1 MVKLF
6 KIKDQNKIA
15 DGTASTE
22 KPTLLMEKAA
32 AFQETVLV
40 LFAFLKAFALDI
52 QELQTDHY
60 HQKID
65 ELSESYQ
72 NTTKPKRT
80 TFHFEKQKDSIQNFI
95 DAQHK
100 YIADREKELRDIIDL
115 LTKAM
120 ASLTAE
126 NQQFYK
132 RVQDQ
137 GEKLLELSLL
147 DDIKKIKKSLQE
159 EVEHMRSLVASKKDL
174 EQRQIQLLAGQVT
187 ELQQEL
193 EHVRAKSMIDGLTS
207 TFNRQ
212 ALDEHLAE
220 KIESLKT
227 ESSDF
232 CLLLLDMDDFKSLND
247 TYGHLIGDRM
257 LMAFSQKCRS
267 LIRSDDFFARYG
279 GEEFAIVLNSIS
291 LRDGLKKASD
301 ICGTVAA
308 ARYAIEEN
316 QADDYLSMTVS
327 IGVTPANK
335 NDTIET
341 LIARADKALYDAK
354 RKGKNMAV
362 GRKN

>member
-80 TFHFEKQKDSIQNFI
+80 TVHFEKQKDSIQNFI

-193 EHVRAKSMIDGLTS
+193 
-207 TFNRQ
+207 
-212 ALDEHLAE
+212 
-220 KIESLKT
+220 
-227 ESSDF
+227 
-232 CLLLLDMDDFKSLND
+232 
-247 TYGHLIGDRM
+247 
-257 LMAFSQKCRS
+257 
-267 LIRSDDFFARYG
+267 
-279 GEEFAIVLNSIS
+279 
-291 LRDGLKKASD
+291 
-301 ICGTVAA
+301 
-308 ARYAIEEN
+308 
-316 QADDYLSMTVS
+316 
-327 IGVTPANK
+327 
-335 NDTIET
+335 
-341 LIARADKALYDAK
+341 
-354 RKGKNMAV
+354 
-362 GRKN
+362 